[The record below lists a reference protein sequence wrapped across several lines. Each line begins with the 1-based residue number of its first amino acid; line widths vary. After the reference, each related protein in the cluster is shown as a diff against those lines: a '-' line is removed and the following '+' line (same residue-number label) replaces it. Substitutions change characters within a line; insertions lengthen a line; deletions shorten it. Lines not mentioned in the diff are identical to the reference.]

1 MYNFSHT
8 KAVLSNKTSQELRV
22 LSRSL
27 SDCHSLT
34 LNVMILS
41 VSLSLS
47 EGSTIALKCSED
59 AKFKMSVTEL
69 LTDNVTYWGVLGGQ
83 LKIKNT
89 TRVWMHILGSIT
101 LTQSQHLEI
110 ETFTHKWIV
119 KTETTGWLGE
129 PSNMICGQVGIVSQH
144 TFVDMVACHGIRVII
159 TISTLGGLRSLM
171 TNDEH

>member
-1 MYNFSHT
+1 MGEDLHFLCCILNISNISCNPLNMYNFSHT

-69 LTDNVTYWGVLGGQ
+69 LTDNVTY
-83 LKIKNT
+83 
-89 TRVWMHILGSIT
+89 
-101 LTQSQHLEI
+101 
-110 ETFTHKWIV
+110 
-119 KTETTGWLGE
+119 
-129 PSNMICGQVGIVSQH
+129 
-144 TFVDMVACHGIRVII
+144 
-159 TISTLGGLRSLM
+159 
-171 TNDEH
+171 